1 MKKDPPE
8 YIPGESAEVSGTY
21 ELLNFAGTPTGQT
34 VAVEEGQALPPAPLG
49 WTWRLIPDDAP
60 NSDSIFRGD

>member
-8 YIPGESAEVSGTY
+8 YTPGESAGVSGTY

-34 VAVEEGQALPPAPLG
+34 AAVQEGQALPPDPLG
-49 WTWRLIPDDAP
+49 WTWRLIPDDESS
-60 NSDSIFRGD
+60 SDSISC